1 MTQTAPLPDAV
12 QWSEGMMLSPQHL
25 QQNDRYWHAHL
36 RHRLQAVAPHF
47 WGVLKLR
54 FEMVK
59 EILSIGELEC
69 ILPDGLLV
77 AFPGGLPRNPPG
89 NVEIDVG
96 AACRSGQ
103 APVKVWCWVN
113 PRGSHAA
120 VQDSQERRY
129 NSVLDEPSVD
139 ENTGDSALTLPRLQ
153 VRFHL
158 YLGVTSPAPHSA
170 VPLLEF
176 VRGENQQLQITS
188 YHPPMLHV
196 DTADCLGASNLWR
209 GLHDFHDRLWDK
221 LAQLGEPGKGG
232 DADDSAGNER
242 RQHLSAARAIGACLP
257 PFSTLLEGRTHPQ
270 ALYQALARIVGSVSA
285 IGANPLPLL
294 MKPYQHDDCLPQFQQ
309 AMDFVQSRIDTVD
322 TRYETLPFLRTDQ
335 HDPGLLDACFER
347 RVPGG
352 MGHELIIEVEPRE
365 GQTAAQVL
373 AWLDEAVIADAS
385 VMPLLRRARVAG
397 ASVRA
402 LQPHEIEREKL
413 RSQAC
418 LFAVKN
424 QPLELDDQ
432 GAQHAFGDGA
442 LLQVV
447 GRKND
452 ALPASIT
459 LYRQKQKHGAR
470 AAAAPSPAPIPAPV
484 APEAELA
491 PAAPSA
497 PATPVPTAAATA
509 PAATAMP
516 AAVAV
521 APAAAVTSTVTVTPV
536 VPGMPAAPAA
546 PPAPSA
552 QYAPPTRPASST
564 PPGGRD
570 A

>member
-96 AACRSGQ
+96 AACKSGQ

-176 VRGENQQLQITS
+176 VRGENQQLQITP

-196 DTADCLGASNLWR
+196 GTADCLGAANLWR

-232 DADDSAGNER
+232 DADDGAGNER

-257 PFSTLLEGRTHPQ
+257 PFSTLLDGRTHPE

-285 IGANPLPLL
+285 IGVNPLPLL

-335 HDPGLLDACFER
+335 HDPGLVDACFER

-432 GAQHAFGDGA
+432 GARHAFGDGA

-470 AAAAPSPAPIPAPV
+470 GATASVAPAQPAQPPVQPNQPPQPVVELAVEPAVPAASLTPV
-484 APEAELA
+484 APM
-491 PAAPSA
+491 
-497 PATPVPTAAATA
+497 TPFT
-509 PAATAMP
+509 P
-516 AAVAV
+516 AAVV
-521 APAAAVTSTVTVTPV
+521 STIAVTPV
-536 VPGMPAAPAA
+536 VPVVPVVPVAPTA
-546 PPAPSA
+546 PGASSG
-552 QYAPPTRPASST
+552 QYAPPTRPAPPTT
-564 PPGGRD
+564 PGDGN